1 MDRFQRC
8 TSANRG
14 GKGEKAAGKICFTA
28 GRTKLAQFLVQ
39 LRNDLEK
46 VRMLAEL
53 VRKREKE
60 KLRQSQVIKDVVDT
74 FIFPLYGKLRLTLEK
89 ILA

>member
-1 MDRFQRC
+1 ML
-8 TSANRG
+8 
-14 GKGEKAAGKICFTA
+14 TA
-28 GRTKLAQFLVQ
+28 GRTKLAEFLVQ

-74 FIFPLYGKLRLTLEK
+74 YIFPLYGKLRLTLEK